1 MHTVLVTC
9 AGKTGKPNII
19 TLTWAMPTSIIPPL
33 VAIIVSPRRHSHNLV
48 EETKESVVNIPT
60 METLDK
66 IVLCGTTSRKNHDKF
81 KETGFSA
88 LPGKKVNA
96 PPHKRV
102 CGSSGM

>member
-9 AGKTGKPNII
+9 AGKTGKPNIM
-19 TLTWAMPTSIIPPL
+19 TLAWAMPTSISPPL

-66 IVLCGTTSRKNHDKF
+66 IVLCGTTSGKTMINSKKQAFLHFLERK
-81 KETGFSA
+81 
-88 LPGKKVNA
+88 
-96 PPHKRV
+96 
-102 CGSSGM
+102 